1 MPQSL
6 DIGIRHWKLHLVI
19 GLPLELMLMFNQV
32 SKRSE
37 RILLNEEKSAVKYV
51 QFRSECENSIQF
63 TLQSDT
69 IYNTILLQTHFMTYP
84 RQYLN
89 MKESQEINI

>member
-1 MPQSL
+1 
-6 DIGIRHWKLHLVI
+6 
-19 GLPLELMLMFNQV
+19 MFNQV

-89 MKESQEINI
+89 IKESQDINI

>member
-1 MPQSL
+1 M
-6 DIGIRHWKLHLVI
+6 
-19 GLPLELMLMFNQV
+19 
-32 SKRSE
+32 
-37 RILLNEEKSAVKYV
+37 NEEKSAVKYV
-51 QFRSECENSIQF
+51 QFKSECENSIQF

-89 MKESQEINI
+89 IKESQEI